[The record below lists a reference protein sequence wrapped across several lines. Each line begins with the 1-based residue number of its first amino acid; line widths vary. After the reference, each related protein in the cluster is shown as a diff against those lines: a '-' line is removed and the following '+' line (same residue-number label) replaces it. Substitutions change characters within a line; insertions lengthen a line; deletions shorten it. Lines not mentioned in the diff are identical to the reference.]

1 MAVPIKLAN
10 ELCEKALHHAEWE
23 EFSRMR
29 LEEGG
34 DLRKYYPLSEA
45 GWKEYIAWCK
55 KQGRPHP
62 GDRPVPSAPPKTVAR
77 KKE

>member
-1 MAVPIKLAN
+1 VVVPIKLAN
-10 ELCEKALHHAEWE
+10 ELYEKALHHAEWE

-55 KQGRPHP
+55 K
-62 GDRPVPSAPPKTVAR
+62 
-77 KKE
+77 